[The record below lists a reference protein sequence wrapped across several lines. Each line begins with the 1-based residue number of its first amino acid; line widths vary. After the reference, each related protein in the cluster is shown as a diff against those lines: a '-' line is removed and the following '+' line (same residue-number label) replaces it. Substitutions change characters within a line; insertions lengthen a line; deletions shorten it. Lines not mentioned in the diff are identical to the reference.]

1 MGQSGPRI
9 LPQLVGVF
17 MVPVITIGLG
27 LVRAANSFITAES
40 WVGVGVAIEFNG

>member
-1 MGQSGPRI
+1 MGQSSPRI

-17 MVPVITIGLG
+17 MVPVTIGLG